1 MNIIKP
7 STIAGVME
15 LLPEDQLVFDNIK
28 NTIENTF
35 KEYGF
40 SSIDTPVIEKNEILF
55 AKGGGETE
63 KQIFE
68 IASESKDMSLRFDL
82 TVPLARYVSEHFSDL
97 NFPFKRYQ
105 IAKVYRGE
113 RNQKGRY
120 KEFYQ
125 ADIDI
130 IGHNDLSIYND
141 ALLAFVIY
149 KAFERLDFP
158 SVTFHINNRKL
169 LNGFFASLDIE
180 DTTEVLRT
188 IDKKDKIGSEKTLEL
203 LTEIIGT
210 EKASQTIEFTQ
221 NPANGN
227 DLLEDLAK
235 FDGNDLYKEGL
246 EELKIVYDYMLAF
259 GVPVENIKIDLA
271 ITRGLDYYTST
282 VYETFINGYESI
294 GSVCS
299 GGRYENLASNFSKQS
314 LPGVGMSIGL
324 TRLFYQ
330 FQELGLVSNLQ
341 EGNTEVLVLP
351 MDPDQHSYAIE
362 VLKKLKDMGKKADI
376 YLETGKFKKK
386 MNYADKVG
394 AKYAIIIGEE
404 EAKNNEVSIKDME
417 TGEQINQ
424 KIDQINF
431 DNWFP
436 SKILLYYY

>member
-1 MNIIKP
+1 MDIIKP
-7 STIAGVME
+7 TTIAGIME
-15 LLPEDQLVFDNIK
+15 LLPEEQVVFDKIK
-28 NTIENTF
+28 NTIEETF
-35 KEYGF
+35 KDYQF
-40 SSIDTPVIEKNEILF
+40 LAIDTPVIEKNEVLF

-130 IGHNDLSIYND
+130 IGHNDLAIEND
-141 ALLAFVIY
+141 ALLARVIY
-149 KAFERLDFP
+149 EAFVRMDFP
-158 SVTFHINNRKL
+158 NITFHINNRKL
-169 LNGFFASLDIE
+169 LNGFFYSLGLS

-188 IDKKDKIGSEKTLEL
+188 IDKKDKIGPLKT
-203 LTEIIGT
+203 
-210 EKASQTIEFTQ
+210 K
-221 NPANGN
+221 
-227 DLLEDLAK
+227 DLLIELMDEDRASTTMDFISSDLDNPDLIK
-235 FDGNDLYKEGL
+235 DLEEFDGDQLFKEGL
-246 EELKIVYDYMLAF
+246 EELKTVYSYMVKF
-259 GVPVENIKIDLA
+259 GIPDDNIKIDLA

-299 GGRYENLASNFSKQS
+299 GGRYESLADNFSKQK

-330 FQELGLVSNLQ
+330 FMELGLVDKKS
-341 EGNTEVLVLP
+341 ESITDYIVLP
-351 MDPDQHSYAIE
+351 MDTSVHFYAIE
-362 VLKKLKDMGKKADI
+362 ILNILKENGKSADI
-376 YLETGKFKKK
+376 FLERGKFKKK
-386 MNYADKVG
+386 MNYADKIS
-394 AKYAIIIGEE
+394 AKYAVIIGEE
-404 EAKNNEVSIKDME
+404 EANNKEVSIKNMQ
-417 TGEQINQ
+417 TGEQINK
-424 KIDQINF
+424 KID
-431 DNWFP
+431 DL
-436 SKILLYYY
+436 ILDK

>member
-1 MNIIKP
+1 MDIIKP

-15 LLPEDQLVFDNIK
+15 LLPADQEVFDYIK
-28 NTIENTF
+28 NTIEETF
-35 KEYGF
+35 KDYGF
-40 SSIDTPVIEKNEILF
+40 ASIDTPVIEKNEILF

-68 IASESKDMSLRFDL
+68 IASDSKDMSLRFDL

-141 ALLAFVIY
+141 AILPFVMY
-149 KAFERLDFP
+149 KAFEKLELP
-158 SVTFHINNRKL
+158 ALTFHINNRKL
-169 LNGFFASLDIE
+169 LNGFFQSLEIE
-180 DTTEVLRT
+180 DTTEVLST
-188 IDKKDKIGSEKTLEL
+188 IDKKDKIGIDKTQSL
-203 LTEIIGT
+203 LTEIVGAD
-210 EKASQTIEFTQ
+210 KAEEILAFIQ
-221 NPANGN
+221 NPATGHN
-227 DLLEDLAK
+227 LIESLKE
-235 FDGNDLYKEGL
+235 FDGNDLYKDGL
-246 EELKIVYDYMLAF
+246 EELAIVYDYMLAF
-259 GVPVENIKIDLA
+259 GVPEANIKIDLA

-299 GGRYENLASNFSKQS
+299 GGRYENLTGNFSKQN

-330 FQELGLVSNLQ
+330 LQELGLV
-341 EGNTEVLVLP
+341 EKIKGANTDVLVLP
-351 MDPDQHSYAIE
+351 MDPSLHIYAIE
-362 VLKKLKDMGKKADI
+362 VLKKIKAKGLKADI

-386 MNYADKVG
+386 MNYADKIG
-394 AKYAIIIGEE
+394 AKYAIIIGQE
-404 EAKNNEVSIKDME
+404 EADNKEVSIKNME
-417 TGEQINQ
+417 SGEQTKQ
-424 KIDQINF
+424 KIEEFHLGN
-431 DNWFP
+431 
-436 SKILLYYY
+436 

>member
-1 MNIIKP
+1 MDIIKP

-15 LLPEDQLVFDNIK
+15 LLPAEQEVFDYIK
-28 NTIENTF
+28 NTIEETF
-35 KEYGF
+35 KDYGF
-40 SSIDTPVIEKNEILF
+40 ASIDTPVIEKNEILF

-68 IASESKDMSLRFDL
+68 IASDSKDMSLRFDL

-141 ALLAFVIY
+141 AILPFVMY
-149 KAFERLDFP
+149 KAFEKLELP
-158 SVTFHINNRKL
+158 ALTFHINNRKL
-169 LNGFFASLDIE
+169 LNGFFQSLDI
-180 DTTEVLRT
+180 DDSTEVLRT
-188 IDKKDKIGSEKTLEL
+188 IDKKDKIGIEKTQSL
-203 LTEIIGT
+203 LSEIVGSD
-210 EKASQTIEFTQ
+210 KAKEILAFIQ
-221 NPANGN
+221 NPAQGHN
-227 DLLEDLAK
+227 LIASLKE
-235 FDGNDLYKEGL
+235 FDGNDLYKDGL
-246 EELKIVYDYMLAF
+246 EELAIVYDYMLAF
-259 GVPVENIKIDLA
+259 GVPEANIEIDLA

-299 GGRYENLASNFSKQS
+299 GGRYENLANNFSKQN

-330 FQELGLVSNLQ
+330 LQELGLVSQ
-341 EGNTEVLVLP
+341 MHGVSTDVLVLP
-351 MDPDQHSYAIE
+351 MDPSLHIYAIE
-362 VLKKLKDMGKKADI
+362 VLKKVKDQGLKADI
-376 YLETGKFKKK
+376 YLEGGKFKKK
-386 MNYADKVG
+386 INYADKIG

-404 EAKNNEVSIKDME
+404 EANNKEVSIKNME
-417 TGEQINQ
+417 SGEQTKQ
-424 KIDQINF
+424 KIEDLHIGN
-431 DNWFP
+431 
-436 SKILLYYY
+436 

>member
-1 MNIIKP
+1 MDIIKP

-15 LLPEDQLVFDNIK
+15 LLPADQEVFDYIK
-28 NTIENTF
+28 NTIEETF
-35 KEYGF
+35 KDYGF
-40 SSIDTPVIEKNEILF
+40 ASIDTPVIEKNEILF

-68 IASESKDMSLRFDL
+68 IASDSKDMSLRFDL

-141 ALLAFVIY
+141 AILPFVMY
-149 KAFERLDFP
+149 KAFEKLDLP
-158 SVTFHINNRKL
+158 ALTFHINNRKL
-169 LNGFFASLDIE
+169 LNGFFQSLEID

-188 IDKKDKIGSEKTLEL
+188 IDKKDKIGIEKTQSL
-203 LTEIIGT
+203 LSEIVG
-210 EKASQTIEFTQ
+210 EDKAGEILAFIQ
-221 NPANGN
+221 NPAEGH
-227 DLLEDLAK
+227 DLIASLKE
-235 FDGNDLYKEGL
+235 FDGNDLYKDGL
-246 EELKIVYDYMLAF
+246 EELAIVYDYMLAF
-259 GVPVENIKIDLA
+259 GVPEANIKIDLA

-299 GGRYENLASNFSKQS
+299 GGRYENLANNFSKQN

-330 FQELGLVSNLQ
+330 LQELGLVSQ
-341 EGNTEVLVLP
+341 MHGTRTDVLVLP
-351 MDPDQHSYAIE
+351 MDPSLHIYAIE
-362 VLKKLKDMGKKADI
+362 VLKKVKDQGLKADI
-376 YLETGKFKKK
+376 YLESGKFKKK
-386 MNYADKVG
+386 INYADKVG

-404 EAKNNEVSIKDME
+404 EANNKEVSIKNME
-417 TGEQINQ
+417 SGEQTKQ
-424 KIDQINF
+424 KIEDLHIGN
-431 DNWFP
+431 
-436 SKILLYYY
+436 